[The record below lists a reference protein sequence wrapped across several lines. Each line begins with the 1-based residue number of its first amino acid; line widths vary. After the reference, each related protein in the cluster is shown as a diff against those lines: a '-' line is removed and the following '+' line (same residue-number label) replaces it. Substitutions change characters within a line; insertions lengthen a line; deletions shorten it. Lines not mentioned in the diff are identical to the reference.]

1 MENRAHALAAGLFI
15 LGLLI
20 AIALVGNEIAGQK
33 EARRAYRVVS
43 TQPVTGLNP
52 QGQVRYRGLSVGRVK
67 SIMVDDADTTRMLV
81 VIEVQESLKL
91 TRGTY
96 AQLGMEGITGIS
108 YVHLLDDGKDR
119 TPLPADGVP
128 DIVLKPS
135 MLDELFDSA
144 GGVTNSVKEAIAS
157 VQKVLD
163 AENRENIAAAL
174 ASLRTVTAN
183 LEVASRR
190 LPGTLERAD
199 GFLSEQN
206 RRNVSDTLAS
216 VQASARDMPELAR
229 DAKAI
234 VVEARRLVESVNTLT
249 LEVRGTALDL
259 RHETLPRANAL
270 AESVERGAERIGRL
284 AYELERRP
292 ESVLWGRPPSRPGP
306 GEAGFE

>member
-1 MENRAHALAAGLFI
+1 VE
-15 LGLLI
+15 
-20 AIALVGNEIAGQK
+20 
-33 EARRAYRVVS
+33 
-43 TQPVTGLNP
+43 
-52 QGQVRYRGLSVGRVK
+52 
-67 SIMVDDADTTRMLV
+67 
-81 VIEVQESLKL
+81 IEVQDSLKM

-108 YVHLLDDGKDR
+108 YVHLLDDGKDK

-144 GGVTNSVKEAIAS
+144 GGVTSGVKEVLAS
-157 VQKVLD
+157 VQKVLN
-163 AENRENIAAAL
+163 AENRENAAAAL

-199 GFLSEQN
+199 GFFSEQN
-206 RRNVSDTLAS
+206 RRNVSETLAS
-216 VQASARDMPELAR
+216 VQASTRDMPELAR
-229 DAKAI
+229 EAKAM
-234 VVEARRLVESVNTLT
+234 VLEARRLTESVNTLA
-249 LEVRGTALDL
+249 LEARGATADV
-259 RHETLPRANAL
+259 RHETLPRAHAL

-284 AYELERRP
+284 AYELERHP
-292 ESVLWGRPPSRPGP
+292 ESVLWGRSPSRPGP